1 MITNGNSH
9 GRLAPDQSQLRPV
22 EIIMALLD
30 TKGRLFGKISLL
42 DLSLAFILFSVVLG
56 LLIIPGKGGQSI
68 VQAQTNT
75 QSIEI
80 DALVMGLSTSNPDEI
95 LKAGDSTNVI
105 IRNQPYGQ
113 VQLKEVRKLPKTVTA
128 SQPDG
133 TVKAFPDPRPEN
145 KYSTNLVLTLVGKGQ
160 MTDAGPVLG
169 NIPVKV
175 GVPIE
180 LEGKLYSFRSSIV
193 DVRAQK

>member
-1 MITNGNSH
+1 
-9 GRLAPDQSQLRPV
+9 
-22 EIIMALLD
+22 MALLD
-30 TKGRLFGKISLL
+30 AKGRLFGKISLL
-42 DLSLAFILFSVVLG
+42 DISMAFVLVSVVLG
-56 LLIIPGKGGQSI
+56 LLLIPGRGGQSI
-68 VQAQTNT
+68 VQAQLNN

-80 DALVMGLSTSNPDEI
+80 DALVMGLSTSNPDQI

-113 VQLKEVRKLPKTVTA
+113 VQLKDVKKLSKTVTA

-145 KYSTNLVLTLVGKGQ
+145 KYSTNLVLTIVGKGQ
-160 MTDAGPVLG
+160 MTDAGPILG

-175 GVPIE
+175 GIPIE
-180 LEGKLYSFRSSIV
+180 LEGKLYSFRASIV
-193 DVRAQK
+193 DVRAQR